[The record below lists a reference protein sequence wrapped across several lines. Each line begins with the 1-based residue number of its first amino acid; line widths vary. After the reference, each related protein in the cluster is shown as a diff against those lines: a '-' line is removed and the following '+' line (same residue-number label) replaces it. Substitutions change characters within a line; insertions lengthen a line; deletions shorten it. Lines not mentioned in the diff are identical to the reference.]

1 MYKYLLCKCASH
13 NVKLCNGMY
22 NDTACEL
29 AIDTCCIL
37 WAERTGGQSL
47 TRWHHSLPRAQ
58 LWKGYW
64 KGNYSCSSR
73 FQCLVPHP
81 RGKTALS
88 TTSTT
93 AELGYIQCSE
103 IYNLVNKPSSQL
115 WSPDMRWYWRQ
126 WRQCGRFDGNLIA
139 RKITLALSC
148 IALYTK
154 STSLVPFP
162 YFFASLFRSFNSSRF
177 NIWQNERR
185 WKTFAKRIGR
195 HCWFSGYLV
204 AGPRILLPE
213 MTRLLCLQPKDTKHE
228 MQRTVLFELS
238 VFGQGRTKRR
248 TAHDIKHENQQIF
261 YKIPIKLSSLALSQ
275 SIN

>member
-115 WSPDMRWYWRQ
+115 WSPDMRWYGRQ

-154 STSLVPFP
+154 STSLVPVT
-162 YFFASLFRSFNSSRF
+162 YFFASLF
-177 NIWQNERR
+177 QEL
-185 WKTFAKRIGR
+185 K
-195 HCWFSGYLV
+195 
-204 AGPRILLPE
+204 LL
-213 MTRLLCLQPKDTKHE
+213 K
-228 MQRTVLFELS
+228 V
-238 VFGQGRTKRR
+238 
-248 TAHDIKHENQQIF
+248 
-261 YKIPIKLSSLALSQ
+261 
-275 SIN
+275 

>member
-29 AIDTCCIL
+29 VAIDTCCIL

-115 WSPDMRWYWRQ
+115 WSPDMRWYGRQ

-139 RKITLALSC
+139 RKITLALNC

-154 STSLVPFP
+154 STSLVPVT
-162 YFFASLFRSFNSSRF
+162 YFFASLF
-177 NIWQNERR
+177 QEL
-185 WKTFAKRIGR
+185 K
-195 HCWFSGYLV
+195 
-204 AGPRILLPE
+204 LL
-213 MTRLLCLQPKDTKHE
+213 K
-228 MQRTVLFELS
+228 V
-238 VFGQGRTKRR
+238 
-248 TAHDIKHENQQIF
+248 
-261 YKIPIKLSSLALSQ
+261 
-275 SIN
+275 